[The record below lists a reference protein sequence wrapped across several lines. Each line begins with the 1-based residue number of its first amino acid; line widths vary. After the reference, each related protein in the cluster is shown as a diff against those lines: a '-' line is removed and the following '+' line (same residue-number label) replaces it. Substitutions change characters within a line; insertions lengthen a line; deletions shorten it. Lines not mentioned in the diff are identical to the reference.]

1 MKELNDEI
9 YLTIS
14 MMQSDLYEDM
24 LDELRNHI
32 VCLLEFKR
40 NELQKRIVECSHAE
54 HKPSTGLPESKTP
67 TPKESWWAGYR
78 VGKGLPANTPRQDA
92 INAHAEPAK
101 PLTYLELDA
110 GGWWCGE
117 VSEACRLAF
126 IANGVHTEAEH
137 WEKNPRIRC
146 AYKLAS
152 NVLILRAHIPIDVS
166 ALKQIH
172 RIGGNFYWSEK

>member
-1 MKELNDEI
+1 MKEINDEI

-32 VCLLEFKR
+32 VCLLEIKR
-40 NELQKRIVECSHAE
+40 NVLQRHLDEY
-54 HKPSTGLPESKTP
+54 P
-67 TPKESWWAGYR
+67 
-78 VGKGLPANTPRQDA
+78 
-92 INAHAEPAK
+92 HAEPAK

-110 GGWWCGE
+110 GGWWCGD

-137 WEKNPRIRC
+137 WEYNPRIRC
-146 AYKLAS
+146 AYKLKS

-166 ALKQIH
+166 TLKQIY